1 MLRDRSTP
9 DHETLSNI
17 ERGHR
22 DAETMMADG
31 IEIGDVRSDLSPV
44 SLSLLFDNLR
54 PTASDALGAGMAI
67 GEVID
72 QMQRSL
78 FEGIEIRHPAK
89 PAAGS

>member
-1 MLRDRSTP
+1 
-9 DHETLSNI
+9 
-17 ERGHR
+17 
-22 DAETMMADG
+22 MMADG

-78 FEGIEIRHPAK
+78 FKGIEIRYPAK
-89 PAAGS
+89 PAAGSLVTRRKLWIPGIA

>member
-1 MLRDRSTP
+1 M
-9 DHETLSNI
+9 I
-17 ERGHR
+17 
-22 DAETMMADG
+22 ADG

-72 QMQRSL
+72 QM
-78 FEGIEIRHPAK
+78 
-89 PAAGS
+89 